1 MTLLEM
7 NAAITRADKV
17 VEYPEIPNDLLTTFA
32 EILSISPAILSAAK
46 EIEDSS
52 VFYKMY
58 PDIREVVGKT
68 FASDVFYAYK
78 VGYVY
83 KGVPNKLCYILKLA
97 KESEAG
103 VDAPNFGLS
112 KVSKLLKKYAGQKY
126 VCNGAELTV
135 KDIMDNI
142 YGKSVRLLTD
152 GTRKTMNGTFWE
164 VYVPEVDRVL
174 LLPDDIGKV
183 LTFDDCCSLQWDP
196 DVGVISNGKAL
207 RFFNNRVGITTDD
220 FDLRESV

>member
-7 NAAITRADKV
+7 NAMIMRSDKV
-17 VEYPEIPNDLLTTFA
+17 VEYPDIPDSLLSTFA

-46 EIEDSS
+46 EIEDSA

-58 PDIREVVGKT
+58 PDIREVIGKT

-97 KESEAG
+97 KESDAG
-103 VDAPNFGLS
+103 LDAPNLGLS
-112 KVSKLLKKYAGQKY
+112 KASKLLRKYIGQVY
-126 VCNGAELTV
+126 SCNGVELTV
-135 KDIMDNI
+135 KDIVDNV

-152 GTRKTMNGTFWE
+152 GTRKVRNGSFWE
-164 VYVPEVDRVL
+164 VYVPGIDRVL
-174 LLPDDIGKV
+174 LLPSDIADSI
-183 LTFDDCCSLQWDP
+183 TFDDCCSLQWDP
-196 DVGVISNGKAL
+196 NVGVVSNGTAL
-207 RFFNNRVGITTDD
+207 RFFNHRVGITTDD